1 MKHAFRLPINGSI
14 KLIVTGVILAVFPF
28 TSLYSGFF
36 DWPAAIRFGRLGF
49 GGISAGAIYI
59 LTALFS
65 FTGLLEKYR
74 RFSIA
79 VVAALSAAPIL
90 ILLYWLSNELGI
102 FGYPVSL
109 RFILISA
116 CTYLPIAFGVPV
128 GCTTNRSY
136 QLGVVLLAGILI
148 TVPAYQTL
156 QAARAAGGFVQIVP
170 IGWVGT
176 LIYDGVLAYPL
187 YRFTKSQSGRDK

>member
-1 MKHAFRLPINGSI
+1 VKRALHSLTDDSV
-14 KLIVTGVILAVFPF
+14 KLIAAGILLITLPF
-28 TSLYSGFF
+28 TPIYSGFF

-65 FTGLLEKYR
+65 FTDLLEKYR

-79 VVAALSAAPIL
+79 VVAALSVAPIL
-90 ILLYWLSNELGI
+90 ILLYRLSNELGI

-136 QLGVVLLAGILI
+136 QLGVVLLAGILV